1 MAVTTAFFFWKNM
14 KILKII
20 TNTLSNSYKVRR
32 AMERSGEDIFYEH
45 ARKWSRELLE
55 ISKVNVK
62 VIGLEKLDPNESYI
76 FASNHASLM
85 DIPVL
90 LASIPH
96 NANIMYKH
104 ELEKV
109 PYWGK
114 TLGLSPFIS
123 VDRSSAVKAKKSLN
137 NSVERLT
144 QGQSLIIFP
153 EGTRSLDGS
162 IGEFK
167 RGAFSAASVSKKE
180 IVPVALKGTGA
191 LMEKG
196 SKKLNEGNVEIHFLD
211 PVSIASGDKKE
222 VMSII
227 EDMRNKIS
235 KIVE

>member
-1 MAVTTAFFFWKNM
+1 M
-14 KILKII
+14 KLLKII

-32 AMERSGEDIFYEH
+32 AMERSGENVFYEH
-45 ARKWSRELLE
+45 ARKWSQELLD

-62 VIGLEKLDPNESYI
+62 IFGVEKLDLNESYI

-96 NANIMYKH
+96 DANIMYKQ

-114 TLGLSPFIS
+114 TLALSPFIS
-123 VDRSSAVKAKKSLN
+123 VDRSNAVKAKKSLN
-137 NSVERLT
+137 ESVERLGK
-144 QGQSLIIFP
+144 GQSLIIFP
-153 EGTRSLDGS
+153 EGTRSEDGT

-167 RGAFSAASVSKKE
+167 RGAFTAASVSKKD
-180 IVPVALKGTGA
+180 IVPVALKGTGS

-196 SKKLNEGNVEIHFLD
+196 SKKLKEGNVEIHFLE
-211 PVSIASGDKKE
+211 PVSISSGNKNE
-222 VMSII
+222 VMGII
-227 EDMRNKIS
+227 EEMRNNIAEKV
-235 KIVE
+235 K